1 MFSSRQASNDKT
13 LLPRLFNSFS
23 RTNQRFSPRSENDTK
38 KEKCCPGVSKSGEV
52 MQRRQRKELLE
63 LDAIFEELR
72 KDAKTVAE
80 DLAVG
85 IDATKTV
92 GVFSILIGVLAAVMV
107 YPTIRIEPLGVYI
120 GLVFAAF
127 AGGMIVLGAFTLRSY
142 KVLAQK
148 YSKLLKLKRSER

>member
-1 MFSSRQASNDKT
+1 
-13 LLPRLFNSFS
+13 
-23 RTNQRFSPRSENDTK
+23 
-38 KEKCCPGVSKSGEV
+38 

>member
-1 MFSSRQASNDKT
+1 MRGK
-13 LLPRLFNSFS
+13 
-23 RTNQRFSPRSENDTK
+23 
-38 KEKCCPGVSKSGEV
+38 
-52 MQRRQRKELLE
+52 QRKKLLE

-72 KDAKTVAE
+72 KDAESVAE

-92 GVFSILIGVLAAVMV
+92 AAFSILTGVLAAVMV
-107 YPTIRIEPLGVYI
+107 YPVTRIEPWGLWI

-148 YSKLLKLKRSER
+148 YSKLLKLKRASR

>member
-1 MFSSRQASNDKT
+1 MK
-13 LLPRLFNSFS
+13 LL
-23 RTNQRFSPRSENDTK
+23 
-38 KEKCCPGVSKSGEV
+38 
-52 MQRRQRKELLE
+52 QRRQRKELFE
-63 LDAIFEELR
+63 LNAIFEELR

-92 GVFSILIGVLAAVMV
+92 GAFSILIGVLAAVMV
-107 YPTIRIEPLGVYI
+107 YPTLRIDSWGPLVGA
-120 GLVFAAF
+120 VFAAF

-142 KVLAQK
+142 RALAQK

>member
-1 MFSSRQASNDKT
+1 VQKK
-13 LLPRLFNSFS
+13 
-23 RTNQRFSPRSENDTK
+23 QR
-38 KEKCCPGVSKSGEV
+38 EK
-52 MQRRQRKELLE
+52 LLE

-80 DLAVG
+80 DLTVG

-107 YPTIRIEPLGVYI
+107 YPTLRIEPWGPWI

-127 AGGMIVLGAFTLRSY
+127 AGGMVALGAFTLRSY
-142 KVLAQK
+142 KALVQK
-148 YSKLLKLKRSER
+148 YSRLLKLKQASR